1 VVKRATACGL
11 GTRNVVSRTSI
22 AVVEGSLMRRIR
34 ILTVFAIACLAA
46 LALASGAPAGDF
58 ADEPCTAAGG
68 DLYVCPTA
76 TAGESFALDIKLKE
90 PWPNCTEFRV
100 TSGTFPP
107 GLSISDEGNIRGT
120 PSTAGS
126 YTFYLTVYWKSGGD
140 AGCVTQSP
148 SDRQFK
154 INVNSAQPRLIVAT
168 SSLPDAS
175 INQPYSAPALA
186 ASGAAVSSWTLA
198 GGTLP
203 PGVTLNPNGVISGTP
218 TQSGVFSFTVQANG
232 DGTSDTKQLSLFVL
246 APLDLGLAPGGTPAT
261 AQPVAVNMKLATPFS
276 WGVKATGGR
285 EPYAYTASLLP
296 AGITLNPDG
305 TVTGTPTLA
314 GTTRSTITVRDV
326 RGTVD
331 TLQVTFTTKALLAFH
346 KTKVAKVGRAGR
358 AYSWRVPVGGAS
370 ETKIVLASGRIP
382 PGLELD
388 EETGFLTGTPLV
400 AGTFRVKFWALGDA
414 GTQVSKTYRIKVLG
428 GKRIVASR

>member
-1 VVKRATACGL
+1 
-11 GTRNVVSRTSI
+11 
-22 AVVEGSLMRRIR
+22 MRRLRLIFT
-34 ILTVFAIACLAA
+34 IAFVCVAGAIFVPGAAAGNFDEGKMGCSGENPATCPTGTVGQPYSLTIYLAPPD
-46 LALASGAPAGDF
+46 GGRGEDF
-58 ADEPCTAAGG
+58 ACAR
-68 DLYVCPTA
+68 
-76 TAGESFALDIKLKE
+76 FA
-90 PWPNCTEFRV
+90 V
-100 TSGTFPP
+100 TSGSLPP
-107 GLSISDEGNIRGT
+107 GLSVSDEGIISGT
-120 PSTAGS
+120 PTAAGS
-126 YTFYLTVYWKSGGD
+126 YDFYLTVIYDKPTY
-140 AGCVTQSP
+140 CKSP
-148 SDRQFK
+148 SDDRFI
-154 INVNSAQPRLIVAT
+154 ININPAQPRLIVST
-168 SSLPDAS
+168 SSLPDAN
-175 INQPYSAPALA
+175 INQPYTAPALA

-246 APLDLGLAPGGTPAT
+246 APLDLGLAPDGTPAT

-296 AGITLNPDG
+296 AGITLSPDG

-346 KTKVAKVGRAGR
+346 RTKVARVGRAGR

-370 ETKIVLASGRIP
+370 ETKIFLASGRIP

-414 GTQVSKTYRIKVLG
+414 GTQVSKTYRIKILG
-428 GKRIVASR
+428 SKRVVASR